1 MSEVLLLTGG
11 RGHPPDASAA
21 SLKECFGDLGIGV
34 DATEDV
40 EAGLARLDPGRHV
53 LLAVNALRFTMTD
66 PRYDDVRSD
75 HAFSLSV
82 AGRAAIA
89 AWHDAGRPILSIH
102 AGVIC
107 FDDWPGWGDL
117 LGARWDWNRSSHP
130 PLATFEVCAG
140 DDTFEVFDECYQ
152 GLDIDPAVDIVATS
166 GDRHPLAWVR
176 EHGGAKVAV
185 DLLGHDARSLD
196 HLGHRRLLTS
206 LVQRLLEFRP

>member
-21 SLKECFGDLGIGV
+21 SLKEVFGDLDIGV
-34 DATEDV
+34 DATDDV
-40 EAGLARLDPGRHV
+40 EAGLARLDPDRHV
-53 LLAVNALRFTMTD
+53 LLAVNALRFTMAD

-75 HAFSLSV
+75 DAFSLSA
-82 AGRAAIA
+82 AGRAAIT
-89 AWHDAGRPILSIH
+89 AWHEAGRPILSIH
-102 AGVIC
+102 TGVIC

-130 PLATFEVCAG
+130 PLATFEVRAG

-152 GLDIDPAVDIVATS
+152 GLDIDPTVDTVATS
-166 GDRHPLAWVR
+166 PDGHPLAWVHD
-176 EHGGAKVAV
+176 HGAAKVAV

-196 HLGHRRLLTS
+196 HPRHRRLLSS
-206 LVQRLLEFRP
+206 LVQRLLEPRP